1 MKKLL
6 ALVLALAMVLSM
18 AACGSQPGTSST
30 ADTKE
35 QTTTQAPTES
45 TPAATEPAQ
54 TEPASTVP
62 EGAKVGNYTYK
73 TYSTSLGKNW
83 NPHAWETNAESSIL
97 DYISTPFVNMQVKDS
112 ENGLYQ
118 WIYLAAESV
127 TDVTA
132 SHTADLEKYAVTLP
146 EGVAA
151 ADVKEGYVYEIKLN
165 KDMKWEDGTP
175 INADSY
181 VYSFKAMLDPAMKNY
196 RANLYYDGE
205 SACAGAVA
213 YYNAGTVVTNY
224 APLGMTVQEYLD
236 NGGKVDDLYVDCF
249 NFWGANGYITAEGEE
264 VPQFV
269 SALDEV
275 KYSADGQGD
284 DEFSGADLYAY
295 FAPDGQYAGYAADYV
310 FTISG
315 QSDYTNATWDDV
327 GMYKVDD
334 YTLIY
339 VNATQIDANYFLTS
353 LTSNWLVDETLYE
366 AGKETS
372 DKLVTTNYCTS
383 KETTKSFGPYKI
395 ASFQDEK
402 QVVYVQ
408 NENWY
413 GYEKVHDADGNEYL
427 VSMTDYLV
435 DGKSVQRYMATSI
448 VVDVMTDDAAKEA
461 FLKGDLDD
469 WAPPADQ
476 VVDYA
481 TSEQLYKVDETYMM
495 SFFFNTNL
503 DALKEMDASKGNT
516 NSVVLSNETFRRAFS
531 LSVDR
536 AEWVT
541 ATAGYKPYYSLLNE
555 LYYYDVYNNPESIYR
570 HTDQA
575 MQAICNLYDV
585 KYGEGTPYATL
596 KEAYDSITGYNL
608 TQAQELMKQAYK
620 ELTEAGV
627 YNGGTI
633 HIRVGYKKGAL
644 DSTDNTQVELIQ
656 KYLNAAVEGS
666 GFGKVELEAVGNI
679 EDRYKAVPNGEF
691 AIGYGAWGGAA
702 FYPFR
707 NMQVYCDTEQYAG
720 QINEAADW
728 DPATETLTLKLN
740 GEDVTM
746 TWQDWSRSCV
756 GVGRFATA
764 DFETKLN
771 ILSAMEEL
779 FLKKYYRIPLAGS
792 TSCSMLSYKLSY
804 YTEDYNIMYG
814 FGGLELMRF
823 NYTDEEWAAAVK
835 DAGGVLE
842 Y

>member
-1 MKKLL
+1 MSKTHRSLFRML
-6 ALVLALAMVLSM
+6 ALILALAMLLSC
-18 AACGSQPGTSST
+18 AGCKWNPGKKNETGQPEDPGAVDPVDPVEEGPVGYTSADILGDGFIACGTGGRVDRISLDGEVTTLDSGT
-30 ADTKE
+30 
-35 QTTTQAPTES
+35 TE
-45 TPAATEPAQ
+45 
-54 TEPASTVP
+54 
-62 EGAKVGNYTYK
+62 
-73 TYSTSLGKNW
+73 
-83 NPHAWETNAESSIL
+83 
-97 DYISTPFVNMQVKDS
+97 
-112 ENGLYQ
+112 
-118 WIYLAAESV
+118 
-127 TDVTA
+127 
-132 SHTADLEKYAVTLP
+132 
-146 EGVAA
+146 
-151 ADVKEGYVYEIKLN
+151 KLN
-165 KDMKWEDGTP
+165 CVYTEGSNVLISGNNGTLLMSTDAGESFRSVKTGASGALNACTAYQDVLYAAGEDGV
-175 INADSY
+175 I
-181 VYSFKAMLDPAMKNY
+181 Y
-196 RANLYYDGE
+196 RQG
-205 SACAGAVA
+205 SAGWK
-213 YYNAGTVVTNY
+213 
-224 APLGMTVQEYLD
+224 
-236 NGGKVDDLYVDCF
+236 KVPMETDHEIVGL
-249 NFWGANGYITAEGEE
+249 
-264 VPQFV
+264 V
-269 SALDEV
+269 S
-275 KYSADGQGD
+275 
-284 DEFSGADLYAY
+284 
-295 FAPDGQYAGYAADYV
+295 
-310 FTISG
+310 
-315 QSDYTNATWDDV
+315 
-327 GMYKVDD
+327 
-334 YTLIY
+334 
-339 VNATQIDANYFLTS
+339 
-353 LTSNWLVDETLYE
+353 
-366 AGKETS
+366 
-372 DKLVTTNYCTS
+372 TNYCTS
-383 KETTKSFGPYKI
+383 KDTTKSYGPYKMT
-395 ASFQDEK
+395 SFQDEK
-402 QVVYVQ
+402 QCVYVQ

-427 VSMTDYLV
+427 VSFTDYLV
-435 DGKSVQRYMATSI
+435 DGESVQRYMATSI
-448 VVDVMTDDAAKEA
+448 VIDVMTDDAAKEA

-503 DALKEMDASKGNT
+503 DNLKEMDASKGNT

-531 LSVDR
+531 LAIDR

-555 LYYYDVYNNPESIYR
+555 LYYYDVYNDPESIYR
-570 HTDQA
+570 HSDQA

-585 KYGEGTPYATL
+585 KYGEGTPYKDL

-608 TQAQELMKQAYK
+608 TEAKELMKKAYT

-627 YNGGTI
+627 YNGGDI

-656 KYLNAAVEGS
+656 KYLNAALEGS
-666 GFGKVELEAVGNI
+666 GFGKAELEAVGNI
-679 EDRYKAVPNGEF
+679 ENRYKAVPDGEF

-746 TWQDWSRSCV
+746 TWQEWSRSCV
-756 GVGRFATA
+756 GTGRFSTA

-792 TSCSMLSYKLSY
+792 TSCSMLSYKLNY
-804 YTEDYNIMYG
+804 FTENYNIMYG

-835 DAGGVLE
+835 EAGGVLE